1 MLLKEEIGERDHKH
15 KKVEFVH
22 ISVII
27 QLTIVYGQ
35 E

>member
-1 MLLKEEIGERDHKH
+1 MLLVEEVGEGDNKH

-27 QLTIVYGQ
+27 QLTVVYGQ

>member
-1 MLLKEEIGERDHKH
+1 MLLIEKIGEGDNED

-27 QLTIVYGQ
+27 QLIINYG
-35 E
+35 